1 MHSVVRLAAED
12 AGELLTLQRAAYVT
26 EAQAH
31 GDVLLP
37 SLTQSSAEVAEELS
51 SPGVTAIGIRTETPR
66 LVAAVRVSES
76 PDDPHAVDVGRLVVA
91 PDMQGRG
98 LGTRLLGLVEGGLP
112 ATISRLV
119 LFTGEHSTG
128 NLRLYRRLGY
138 RDTHR
143 QETPGGY
150 ALIHLSKNL
159 A

>member
-1 MHSVVRLAAED
+1 MVRSAAED

-31 GDVLLP
+31 GDLLLP
-37 SLTQSSAEVAEELS
+37 PLTQSLSDVVAELS
-51 SPGVTAIGIRTETPR
+51 NPRVTAIGIRVETAR
-66 LVAAVRVSES
+66 LVAAVRVAES
-76 PDDPHAVDVGRLVVA
+76 SDDPSAVEVGRLVIA

-98 LGTRLLGLVEGGLP
+98 LGTRLLVLVESGLP
-112 ATISRLV
+112 ASIARLV

-128 NLRLYRRLGY
+128 NIGLYCRLGY
-138 RDTHR
+138 RETHR
-143 QETPGGY
+143 QETSGGY